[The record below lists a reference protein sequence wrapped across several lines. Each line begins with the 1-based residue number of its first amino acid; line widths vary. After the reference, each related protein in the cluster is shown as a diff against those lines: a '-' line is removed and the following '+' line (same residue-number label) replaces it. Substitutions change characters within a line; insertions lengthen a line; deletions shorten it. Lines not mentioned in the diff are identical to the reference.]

1 MSCFLLSYRLFYL
14 YGWFNTPTFCI
25 AIVDSLRSHSSIVLY
40 HEKYALTNI
49 SFFRIIKRIIK
60 KIKKRRLNGATH
72 FKDSMK
78 KNAITRAYLE
88 SLSFADLLALA
99 DTYGIDVP
107 DNLNRRFLIGELL
120 DVAREADDEPTD
132 MIIAREEGEI
142 PAPGASLPES
152 YNMTQI
158 GAVLRSPAWI
168 YVYWDIGESDIRS
181 LQKHGEYTIF
191 LRVCSFA
198 DRTDIKPDD
207 AYDVQ
212 IAPADTSEY
221 LLCPAGKKIIR
232 IELAA
237 SVKTGTIV
245 LASSGVLEIPRSS
258 KLLAHIRPGNE
269 AGITPIASL
278 SGIKELLLDHY
289 IQHRESFL

>member
-1 MSCFLLSYRLFYL
+1 M
-14 YGWFNTPTFCI
+14 
-25 AIVDSLRSHSSIVLY
+25 
-40 HEKYALTNI
+40 
-49 SFFRIIKRIIK
+49 KR
-60 KIKKRRLNGATH
+60 
-72 FKDSMK
+72 
-78 KNAITRAYLE
+78 NAMTRTYLE

-120 DVAREADDEPTD
+120 DVAEEAADDSPD
-132 MIIAREEGEI
+132 MIIAQGEAGL
-142 PAPGASLPES
+142 PASGVFLPES

-168 YVYWDIGESDIRS
+168 YVYWDIGEPDIRS
-181 LQKHGEYTIF
+181 LKKHGAYTIF

-198 DRTDIKPDD
+198 KRTDTKPDD

-245 LASSGVLEIPRSS
+245 LASSGTIEIPRST
-258 KLLAHIRPGNE
+258 KLLAHIRPGND
-269 AGITPIASL
+269 AGITTIASL

>member
-1 MSCFLLSYRLFYL
+1 
-14 YGWFNTPTFCI
+14 
-25 AIVDSLRSHSSIVLY
+25 
-40 HEKYALTNI
+40 
-49 SFFRIIKRIIK
+49 
-60 KIKKRRLNGATH
+60 
-72 FKDSMK
+72 MK
-78 KNAITRAYLE
+78 KQAITRAYLE

-120 DVAREADDEPTD
+120 DVAEEVADDSSD
-132 MIIAREEGEI
+132 MVIARGAAGM
-142 PAPGASLPES
+142 PASVASLPES

-168 YVYWDIGESDIRS
+168 YVYWDIGEPDIRS
-181 LQKHGEYTIF
+181 LKKHGEYTIF

-198 DRTDIKPDD
+198 NRTDTKPDD
-207 AYDVQ
+207 VYDVQ
-212 IAPADTSEY
+212 IAPTDTSEY

-237 SVKTGTIV
+237 SMKTGTVV
-245 LASSGVLEIPRSS
+245 LASSGTVEIPRSS
-258 KLLAHIRPGNE
+258 KLLTHIRPGND

>member
-1 MSCFLLSYRLFYL
+1 
-14 YGWFNTPTFCI
+14 
-25 AIVDSLRSHSSIVLY
+25 
-40 HEKYALTNI
+40 
-49 SFFRIIKRIIK
+49 
-60 KIKKRRLNGATH
+60 
-72 FKDSMK
+72 MK
-78 KNAITRAYLE
+78 KNTITRAYLE
-88 SLSFADLLALA
+88 SLPFSDLLALA

-120 DVAREADDEPTD
+120 DVVKEAGNDSDD
-132 MIIAREEGEI
+132 MIVTREKDEAQSLSER
-142 PAPGASLPES
+142 LPES
-152 YNMTQI
+152 YNVTEI
-158 GAVLRSPAWI
+158 EAVLRNPAWI
-168 YVYWDIGESDIRS
+168 YVYWDIGERDIRS
-181 LQKHGEYTIF
+181 LKKHGAYTIF

-198 DRTDIKPDD
+198 NRTDTKPDD

-258 KLLAHIRPGNE
+258 KLLAHIRPGND

>member
-1 MSCFLLSYRLFYL
+1 
-14 YGWFNTPTFCI
+14 
-25 AIVDSLRSHSSIVLY
+25 
-40 HEKYALTNI
+40 
-49 SFFRIIKRIIK
+49 
-60 KIKKRRLNGATH
+60 
-72 FKDSMK
+72 MK
-78 KNAITRAYLE
+78 KQAITHAYLE
-88 SLSFADLLALA
+88 SLSFADLISLA

-120 DVAREADDEPTD
+120 DVAEETADDLSD
-132 MIIAREEGEI
+132 MIIAQGEGGMS
-142 PAPGASLPES
+142 ASGASLPES

-158 GAVLRSPAWI
+158 GAVLRSPAWV
-168 YVYWDIGESDIRS
+168 YVYWDIGETDIRS
-181 LQKHGEYTIF
+181 LKKHGVYTIF

-198 DRTDIKPDD
+198 NRTDTKPDD

-237 SVKTGTIV
+237 SVKTETIV
-245 LASSGVLEIPRSS
+245 LASSGTVEIPRSS

>member
-1 MSCFLLSYRLFYL
+1 M
-14 YGWFNTPTFCI
+14 
-25 AIVDSLRSHSSIVLY
+25 
-40 HEKYALTNI
+40 
-49 SFFRIIKRIIK
+49 
-60 KIKKRRLNGATH
+60 NGVPH
-72 FKDSMK
+72 FKDNMK
-78 KNAITRAYLE
+78 KNVMTRTYLE
-88 SLSFADLLALA
+88 SLSFSDLLALA

-120 DVAREADDEPTD
+120 DVAQEAADDPND
-132 MIIAREEGEI
+132 MIIAREEDEI
-142 PAPGASLPES
+142 SAEGASLPES

-158 GAVLRSPAWI
+158 GAVLRSPAWV
-168 YVYWDIGESDIRS
+168 YVYWDIGEPDIRS
-181 LQKHGEYTIF
+181 LKKHGDYTIF

-198 DRTDIKPDD
+198 NRTDTKPDD

-245 LASSGVLEIPRSS
+245 LASSGTVEIPRSS
-258 KLLAHIRPGNE
+258 KLLAHIRPGND

>member
-1 MSCFLLSYRLFYL
+1 
-14 YGWFNTPTFCI
+14 
-25 AIVDSLRSHSSIVLY
+25 
-40 HEKYALTNI
+40 
-49 SFFRIIKRIIK
+49 
-60 KIKKRRLNGATH
+60 
-72 FKDSMK
+72 MK
-78 KNAITRAYLE
+78 KNTITRTYLE
-88 SLSFADLLALA
+88 SLSFSDLLSLA

-107 DNLNRRFLIGELL
+107 DNLNRRFLIGELI
-120 DVAREADDEPTD
+120 DVAEESGSDSSD
-132 MIIAREEGEI
+132 MIVTQEKDEEQSLSER
-142 PAPGASLPES
+142 LPES
-152 YNMTQI
+152 YNVTEI
-158 GAVLRSPAWI
+158 GAVLRNPAWI
-168 YVYWDIGESDIRS
+168 YVYWDIGERDVRS
-181 LQKHGEYTIF
+181 LKKHGAYTIF
-191 LRVCSFA
+191 LCVCSFA
-198 DRTDIKPDD
+198 KRTDTKPDD

-245 LASSGVLEIPRSS
+245 LASSGTIEIPRST
-258 KLLAHIRPGNE
+258 KLLAHIRPGND